1 MHPINIHLKLLGVA
15 VLWGA
20 SWPWGRVVAQSM
32 PPLTAAALRF
42 VCAALGLAVW
52 LGCTKGWHTVRAL
65 TARQWLGL
73 AIAAAC
79 GVFGYALFFMLGL
92 QYVAAGKA
100 AVVITMNPALTLLL
114 AAWLFKERLN
124 AAIMLGM
131 ALALGGALMAI
142 TQGQV
147 WQFFAGGIQGGEALI
162 FGCVICWAAYTL
174 ISRALL
180 QGIDALTATTMTA
193 ALGGIMLVAGSLLF
207 EGPHAWRQT
216 TQAPASAWLS
226 LAALAFAA
234 TTVAYAW
241 YFDGVKALGAGNAAA
256 YITLVPVFGIA
267 ISALWLNEPLP
278 ATLAVGGL
286 VAVTGMALMQWGQ
299 MQTRMPAAHMPSHPN
314 KKSVPR

>member
-1 MHPINIHLKLLGVA
+1 MHSMNIHLKLLGVA

-20 SWPWGRVVAQSM
+20 SWSWGRVVAQAM
-32 PPLTAAALRF
+32 PPLTAAAIRF
-42 VCAALGLAVW
+42 ACAALGLAIW
-52 LGCTKGWHTVRAL
+52 LGCTKGWHSVRAL

-73 AIAAAC
+73 AVAAAC

-124 AAIMLGM
+124 AAILIGM
-131 ALALGGALMAI
+131 VLALGGALTAI

-147 WQFFAGGIQGGEALI
+147 LQFFAGGIQGGEALI

-180 QGIDALTATTMTA
+180 HGIDALTATTLTA
-193 ALGGIMLVAGSLLF
+193 AMGAAMLLAGSLLF
-207 EGPHAWRQT
+207 EGPRAWLQA
-216 TQAPASAWLS
+216 TQASATTWLS

-241 YFDGVKALGAGNAAA
+241 YFDGVKALGAGNAAT
-256 YITLVPVFGIA
+256 YITLVPVFGIT
-267 ISALWLNEPLP
+267 ISTLWLNEPLP
-278 ATLAVGGL
+278 APLIVGGL
-286 VAVTGMALMQWGQ
+286 IAVSGMALMQWGQ
-299 MQTRMPAAHMPSHPN
+299 MQTRLPAHTPSRKNEKSMP
-314 KKSVPR
+314 R

>member
-1 MHPINIHLKLLGVA
+1 MRLPLIPVSPMHHMNIHLKLLGVA

-20 SWPWGRVVAQSM
+20 SWSWGRVVAQAM
-32 PPLTAAALRF
+32 PPLTAATLRF
-42 VCAALGLAVW
+42 ALAALGLLAW
-52 LGCTKGWHTVRAL
+52 LGCTKGFHAVRTL
-65 TARQWLGL
+65 TRQQWLGL
-73 AIAAAC
+73 TIAAAC

-124 AAIMLGM
+124 TPIILGM
-131 ALALGGALMAI
+131 ALAIGGALTAI

-147 WQFFAGGIQGGEALI
+147 LQFFASGIKGGEALI

-180 QGIDALTATTMTA
+180 PGIDALTATTITA
-193 ALGGIMLVAGSLLF
+193 SIGATMLAAGSLLF
-207 EGPHAWRQT
+207 EGQAAWLRIA
-216 TQAPASAWLS
+216 QAPASTWLS
-226 LAALAFAA
+226 LMALALAA

-256 YITLVPVFGIA
+256 YITLVPIFGIT
-267 ISALWLNEPLP
+267 ISALWLHEPLP
-278 ATLAVGGL
+278 ATLIAGGL
-286 VAVTGMALMQWGQ
+286 VAVTGMALMHWGQ
-299 MQTRMPAAHMPSHPN
+299 QQIHKNKQRMP
-314 KKSVPR
+314 